1 MHTGDLGTMDE
12 RGYVT
17 VTGRLKNMIIR
28 GGENIYPKEIEEAL
42 ATHPAVDNAVVV
54 GLPDKTWGESVA
66 AVVHLDTARPTPTS
80 EELHDYLRER
90 LAPHKTPKAWYVAG
104 SFPVNAMGKLQKFR
118 LRDQIVAGELQE
130 L

>member
-1 MHTGDLGTMDE
+1 MDE

-66 AVVHLDTARPTPTS
+66 AVVHLDTTRPTPTS
-80 EELHDYLRER
+80 EELHDYLRAR
-90 LAPHKTPKAWYVAG
+90 LAPHKTPKAWYVTG
-104 SFPVNAMGKLQKFR
+104 SLPVNAMGKLQKFR
-118 LRDQIVAGELQE
+118 LRDQIIAGQLQE